1 MMNTMGIATRIK
13 PVTKSLG
20 ELQVR
25 RSLPDKRRQ
34 RVGPFI
40 FFDHMG
46 PAKFLPGTGVNV
58 RAHPHIGLATITYLF
73 EGEILHRDS
82 LGHMQP
88 IRAGEVNWMTAG
100 RGIVHSEKVTDEILA
115 SGQKLHGIQA
125 WVALPSEY
133 EEIEARFEHYTAA
146 DIPALSLPGA
156 TVSVIIGEA
165 YGATSPVRTESE
177 TLYVDLRLDAGAT
190 VPVPKSEELAV
201 YVISGN
207 IAIEGEPS
215 AASELIILDD
225 NFTGSITATT
235 NARVLLLGGAKL
247 EGNRF
252 VWWNFVSSS
261 RERIE
266 QAKRDWNEGRFGRV
280 PGETDYVALPKK

>member
-1 MMNTMGIATRIK
+1 
-13 PVTKSLG
+13 
-20 ELQVR
+20 
-25 RSLPDKRRQ
+25 
-34 RVGPFI
+34 
-40 FFDHMG
+40 
-46 PAKFLPGTGVNV
+46 
-58 RAHPHIGLATITYLF
+58 
-73 EGEILHRDS
+73 
-82 LGHMQP
+82 
-88 IRAGEVNWMTAG
+88 
-100 RGIVHSEKVTDEILA
+100 
-115 SGQKLHGIQA
+115 
-125 WVALPSEY
+125 VALPSEY

-177 TLYVDLRLDAGAT
+177 TLYVELRLDAGAT

-215 AASELIILDD
+215 AASELVILDD

-235 NARVLLLGGAKL
+235 NAHVLLLGGAI
-247 EGNRF
+247 
-252 VWWNFVSSS
+252 WWNFVSSS

-280 PGETDYVALPKK
+280 PGETDYVALPNK

>member
-1 MMNTMGIATRIK
+1 
-13 PVTKSLG
+13 
-20 ELQVR
+20 
-25 RSLPDKRRQ
+25 
-34 RVGPFI
+34 
-40 FFDHMG
+40 
-46 PAKFLPGTGVNV
+46 
-58 RAHPHIGLATITYLF
+58 
-73 EGEILHRDS
+73 
-82 LGHMQP
+82 
-88 IRAGEVNWMTAG
+88 
-100 RGIVHSEKVTDEILA
+100 
-115 SGQKLHGIQA
+115 
-125 WVALPSEY
+125 VALPSEY

-235 NARVLLLGGAKL
+235 NARVL
-247 EGNRF
+247 
-252 VWWNFVSSS
+252 WWNFVSSS

-280 PGETDYVALPKK
+280 PGETDYVALPRK

>member
-1 MMNTMGIATRIK
+1 
-13 PVTKSLG
+13 
-20 ELQVR
+20 
-25 RSLPDKRRQ
+25 
-34 RVGPFI
+34 
-40 FFDHMG
+40 
-46 PAKFLPGTGVNV
+46 
-58 RAHPHIGLATITYLF
+58 
-73 EGEILHRDS
+73 
-82 LGHMQP
+82 
-88 IRAGEVNWMTAG
+88 
-100 RGIVHSEKVTDEILA
+100 
-115 SGQKLHGIQA
+115 
-125 WVALPSEY
+125 VALPSEY

-207 IAIEGEPS
+207 ITIEGEPS

-252 VWWNFVSSS
+252 VWFWWNFVSSS

-280 PGETDYVALPKK
+280 PGETDYVALPRK